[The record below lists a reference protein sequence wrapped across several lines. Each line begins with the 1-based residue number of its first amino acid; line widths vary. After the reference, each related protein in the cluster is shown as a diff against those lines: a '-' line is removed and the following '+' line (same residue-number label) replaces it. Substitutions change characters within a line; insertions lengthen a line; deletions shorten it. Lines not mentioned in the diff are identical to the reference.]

1 MTSNIQSRK
10 PLLDFWD
17 SDWFKSKKFQVFQ
30 QNKVEVV
37 IRGAEVGAGKAAS
50 VALDL
55 G

>member
-10 PLLDFWD
+10 PLFWD
-17 SDWFKSKKFQVFQ
+17 SDWFKAKKFQVFQ

-37 IRGAEVGAGKAAS
+37 IRGAEVGTGKAS
-50 VALDL
+50 NVALDL